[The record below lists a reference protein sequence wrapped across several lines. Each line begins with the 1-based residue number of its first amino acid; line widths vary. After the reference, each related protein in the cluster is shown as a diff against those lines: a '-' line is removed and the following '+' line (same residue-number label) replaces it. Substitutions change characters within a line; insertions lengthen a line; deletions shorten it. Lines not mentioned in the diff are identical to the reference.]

1 MNKINNLSIEDIHE
15 IRYENYEAT
24 KSLSFSELIHLT
36 SQKAQAFKNE
46 LLKYASNQSNK
57 VTELSKGYEQEKQ

>member
-1 MNKINNLSIEDIHE
+1 MNKTNNLSIEDIHT

-24 KSLSFSELIHLT
+24 KSLSFGELVRLT

-46 LLKYASNQSNK
+46 LLQYAS
-57 VTELSKGYEQEKQ
+57 KQTNRDEPKYRKK